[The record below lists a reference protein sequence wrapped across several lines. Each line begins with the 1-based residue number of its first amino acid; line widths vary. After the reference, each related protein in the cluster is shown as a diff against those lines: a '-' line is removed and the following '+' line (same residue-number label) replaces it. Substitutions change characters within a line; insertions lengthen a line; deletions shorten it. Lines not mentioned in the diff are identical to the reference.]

1 MATNFSFPEMTP
13 AQIAEGLHSYDI
25 APNPNLRAED
35 IAKPQPELLP
45 NVFSLFFTN
54 VVGDNPPD
62 EQLGFDELLVL
73 ENPEHHLQAMALR
86 RIYRKA
92 RDFLDSIYFG
102 GLTLRDFLRPHPR
115 RIIDILSALV
125 NYLHFRQEKLDVLK
139 PISQEYFER
148 EDQLTELRA
157 RVAELQKAKTE
168 HAYNE
173 QMEEPVVQQLQAEVN
188 TLRQKIQEYNTHQLA
203 LRSRAKAVDE
213 KKEGLLSKISQ
224 ADFELIKHSQEN
236 SKLLSKIVQS
246 PEKTLKTVEEKKG
259 VRDEL
264 KTLEKMAM
272 HKVQEK
278 NNTLEMYTKV
288 CDKLSKHLS
297 KISALHETS
306 TAAKASEKDVKAQK
320 AKISD
325 HSLEMKTIRIRAAEW
340 QSKVHETEVRLK
352 AKEKE
357 RDQRI
362 EENKQKMTTLKSE
375 VESELKCLADRE
387 REIEEKIAKAADLCS
402 QSDSVEV
409 AGRKKR
415 EEIYATFE
423 QVCETANMYMD
434 GIDRSRKEVDEAS
447 MAIISQ
453 IGP

>member
-203 LRSRAKAVDE
+203 LR
-213 KKEGLLSKISQ
+213 I
-224 ADFELIKHSQEN
+224 
-236 SKLLSKIVQS
+236 
-246 PEKTLKTVEEKKG
+246 
-259 VRDEL
+259 
-264 KTLEKMAM
+264 
-272 HKVQEK
+272 
-278 NNTLEMYTKV
+278 
-288 CDKLSKHLS
+288 
-297 KISALHETS
+297 
-306 TAAKASEKDVKAQK
+306 
-320 AKISD
+320 
-325 HSLEMKTIRIRAAEW
+325 
-340 QSKVHETEVRLK
+340 HETEVRLK

>member
-1 MATNFSFPEMTP
+1 MPPAPTDGIGLVVRMLRPSMASHETMAGERERAKSERRRPTRPSIRWSDSPAPASRPRRGPMATNFSFPEMTP

-203 LRSRAKAVDE
+203 LR
-213 KKEGLLSKISQ
+213 I
-224 ADFELIKHSQEN
+224 
-236 SKLLSKIVQS
+236 
-246 PEKTLKTVEEKKG
+246 
-259 VRDEL
+259 
-264 KTLEKMAM
+264 
-272 HKVQEK
+272 
-278 NNTLEMYTKV
+278 
-288 CDKLSKHLS
+288 
-297 KISALHETS
+297 
-306 TAAKASEKDVKAQK
+306 
-320 AKISD
+320 
-325 HSLEMKTIRIRAAEW
+325 
-340 QSKVHETEVRLK
+340 HETEVRLK